1 MRQWGLKLEKAV
13 SEIRQPQG
21 QIVHL
26 ISTLP
31 GQSGSPILHLSKK
44 RPCVIGIHKGGLKL
58 KVNGEA
64 KKKEFNTGKLL
75 SE

>member
-1 MRQWGLKLEKAV
+1 MEQWGLKLEKAV

-31 GQSGSPILHLSKK
+31 GQSGSPILDLSQKP
-44 RPCVIGIHKGGLKL
+44 PCVIGIHKGGLSAIVKGV
-58 KVNGEA
+58 K
-64 KKKEFNTGKLL
+64 T
-75 SE
+75 